1 MLDLCP
7 ESHPNRFYSLHNL
20 ALFSS
25 NRYGKQV
32 SVEDLEEAIT
42 LGRAALKLR
51 PPGHSDRALT
61 LPSLGSDLRCRF
73 LTLGVNADLDEA
85 IS

>member
-7 ESHPNRFYSLHNL
+7 KGHPNRFYSLHNL

-42 LGRAALKLR
+42 LDRAALKLR
-51 PPGHSDRALT
+51 PPGHFDRALT
-61 LPSLGSDLRCRF
+61 LPSLGSDLRPEVQVPDARC
-73 LTLGVNADLDEA
+73 EC
-85 IS
+85 